1 MSTESPSGDRAM
13 RATVWRLFFCQALMN
28 LTMIGQAT
36 MGALIGRSLSSDI
49 ALATLPMA
57 IQMAGTMTASIPA
70 SYVFTRWGRRAGF
83 LAGAFV
89 SIFAS
94 VAFGLGVYLQDFWVY
109 CLGSVLAGLSW
120 GVAQHYRFA
129 AAEAATPAYRP
140 RAIALVMAGPV
151 LSAILGPEI
160 VKHTYQAFLPHVFL
174 GTYMVLGLVPLVNL
188 VLLSGLK
195 LPPLP
200 AKTKVSTPL
209 GDIIRRPAFV
219 TAVVAGMVAYGTM
232 NLAMTATPLEMLLCG
247 FTISDSS
254 TVIQAHALAMFA
266 PGFFTGHLIAR
277 FGVRTIIV
285 TGALLTAVCVAVLL
299 TGESF
304 AHFAIAL
311 AILGL
316 GWNFMFVGATSLQ
329 TTSYAPQERVKAQAA
344 NDFIVFG
351 TVACTAFLS
360 GYVHARFGWSVLNLT
375 LIPPLMAA
383 LALLAWQKARGTNR
397 VAAVAR

>member
-1 MSTESPSGDRAM
+1 M
-13 RATVWRLFFCQALMN
+13 RVTVWRLFFCQALMN

-57 IQMAGTMTASIPA
+57 IQMAGSMTASIPA
-70 SYVFTRWGRRAGF
+70 SYVFARWGRRAGF
-83 LAGAFV
+83 LAGAGV
-89 SIFAS
+89 SILAS
-94 VAFGLGVYLQDFWVY
+94 VAFGLGVYHQDFWVY
-109 CLGSVLAGLSW
+109 CLGAALAGLSW

-151 LSAILGPEI
+151 LSALFGPEI
-160 VKHTYQAFLPHVFL
+160 VKHTHQAFLPHVFL
-174 GTYMVLGLVPLVNL
+174 GTYIVMGLVPLATL

-200 AKTKVSTPL
+200 ARAKVATPL
-209 GDIIRRPAFV
+209 GDIIRRPTFV

-232 NLAMTATPLEMLLCG
+232 NLAMTATPLEMQLCG
-247 FTISDSS
+247 FSISDSS
-254 TVIQAHALAMFA
+254 TVVQLHALAMFA
-266 PGFFTGHLIAR
+266 PGFFTGRLIQR
-277 FGVRTIIV
+277 FGVRPVIV
-285 TGALLTAVCVAVLL
+285 AGALLTAVCVVVLL
-299 TGESF
+299 SGETF
-304 AHFAIAL
+304 THFAVGQAV
-311 AILGL
+311 LGL

-329 TTSYAPQERVKAQAA
+329 AASYAPQERVKAQAA

-360 GYVHARFGWSVLNLT
+360 GYVHARLGWSVLNLT
-375 LIPPLMAA
+375 LIPPLVAA
-383 LALLAWQKARGTNR
+383 LALLAWQRARGTGR
-397 VAAVAR
+397 VAAAAR